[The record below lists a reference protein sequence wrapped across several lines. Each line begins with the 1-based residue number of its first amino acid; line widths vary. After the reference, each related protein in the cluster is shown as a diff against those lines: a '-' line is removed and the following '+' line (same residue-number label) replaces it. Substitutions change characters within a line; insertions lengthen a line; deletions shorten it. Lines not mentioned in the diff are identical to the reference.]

1 MVLHKNVFSQTG
13 KFDSLYKQLAFTWP
27 LNFKFFEM
35 SQADPELQPNSDIN
49 YRIDHWVR
57 VDQIHIEILKMKAM
71 QPHSKQRLAS

>member
-1 MVLHKNVFSQTG
+1 
-13 KFDSLYKQLAFTWP
+13 
-27 LNFKFFEM
+27 M

-71 QPHSKQRLAS
+71 QPHSK